1 MRSSRRTFWVTLFS
15 WLAAVGWGSG
25 LAQSAPRNVS
35 LATPFSEVNLG
46 AAVLLTG
53 KARDDGSQLNFLFYV
68 STSSDP
74 ADKGTLIAEEA
85 VSGCQS
91 TLGCAR
97 RVEFQASAVRAVHFF
112 ALEVR
117 DEASSRLSSKV
128 AVEVS
133 PIDEVDPPLA
143 PTPMS
148 CRCGLTEVA
157 VDAGRPMNTAVGGE
171 TLQLEASA
179 AVTAGGGGINPDFFE
194 WSILDD
200 GGLGADLVLEDADMK
215 SARLITPDLTQD
227 ASVRLRFLANLSNC
241 GCSDEQLVTVL
252 ADPPPQ
258 TDLAISI
265 TDGDEAVTEKG
276 EIAYQ
281 LNVSNNGPESAPN
294 VEVTSL
300 IPEGT
305 SFVAA
310 DASQGVCSSEGVDVV
325 CLLGELAPDS
335 SVGLTLTLRADA
347 DGDVINTAVV
357 SSGADELDIG
367 NNAAV
372 EITPVEAIHELF
384 FAQFGEGEGALFS
397 QIILYNL
404 DPERDSPATLFLR
417 RDDGTAL
424 SVDLNGEAVNGEA
437 DILVPAG
444 GLRVFRTDGQGEGI
458 VVGSVTVESERPLAG
473 VILFGGIVGLAGV
486 GSSQELPNNTFIAPM
501 EADQALGIRTGIAVI
516 NLTSNP
522 TNLNLRL
529 FNSEGAEV
537 AAGQS
542 DLASL
547 GHRANFLDELIDSQS
562 VDLLNFQGLLEVSA
576 DGPIAATVI
585 QTRPGQF
592 ATMPV
597 TPAFSAQTVN
607 SALMTAS
614 MSRGAASEPDHP
626 PLQTE
631 PTPTVCACGAS
642 QASVDAG
649 PLTSSVVGGRT
660 LMMQGAASG
669 PSSGGGGVTPGI
681 VNWSVVADAGL
692 GSNLL
697 INDADKLTAILATPD
712 IGQDA
717 IVTVR
722 LEAEFADCSCSDDR
736 FITILGQA
744 PPEADLALGKED
756 SQDPVTATR
765 EFEYEIN
772 IINRG
777 PDTAENVM
785 VTDPLP
791 AGVELIAAQ
800 PTQGDCSLEG
810 QTVNCSLGDIPAA
823 GEAEI
828 ILTVRAN
835 QAGLIQNVVQATSS
849 TSDPFPND
857 NAASENTLVRSLQ
870 TLFFA
875 QFGEGED
882 ALFSQILLYN
892 LDRLQESQLSI
903 ELRQKDGQPI
913 SVDLNGAQVVGTLDT
928 TIPAGGLRVFRTDGS
943 GQLQS
948 GSVRVFSD
956 TSLAG
961 VIVFGGVVGL
971 AGVGSSAPLENGFL
985 APMESD
991 LAVGTRTGV
1000 AIMNLEDNSVDL
1012 TLTLID
1018 SEGRQLGSVM
1028 RTLMPQ
1034 GQLAEFVD
1042 ELFQGQAAD
1051 LNSFEGL
1058 LQVESDGRIAAT
1070 VIQTRPG
1077 QFATMPVSGQ

>member
-1 MRSSRRTFWVTLFS
+1 M
-15 WLAAVGWGSG
+15 
-25 LAQSAPRNVS
+25 AQTAPRNVA
-35 LATPFSEVNLG
+35 LTTPFGEVNLG
-46 AAVLLTG
+46 STVLLTG
-53 KARDDGSQLNFLFYV
+53 QARDDGAELNFLFYV

-74 ADKGTLIAEEA
+74 AAKGTLIAEGSA
-85 VSGCQS
+85 SGCQS
-91 TLGCAR
+91 SLGCAR
-97 RVEFQASAVRAVHFF
+97 TVEFQASPLETTHFF
-112 ALEVR
+112 LLEVE
-117 DEASSRLSSKV
+117 DQSSSRLSSKV

-133 PIDEVDPPLA
+133 PVDEVGPPLA
-143 PTPMS
+143 PTTRT
-148 CRCGLTEVA
+148 CQCGQTEVT
-157 VDAGRPMNTAVGGE
+157 VDAGRPMEVVVGGE
-171 TLQLEASA
+171 PLQLSASA
-179 AVTAGGGGINPDFFE
+179 EVIAGGGGISPEFFE

-200 GGLGADLVLEDADMK
+200 GGLGAGLLLEDANLK
-215 SARLITPDLTQD
+215 SARLLTPDLAQD

-241 GCSDEQLVTVL
+241 GCSDEQAVTIL

-258 TDLAISI
+258 SDLAISI
-265 TDGDEAVTEKG
+265 SDGDQPVIEKQ
-276 EIAYQ
+276 EIVYQ
-281 LNVSNNGPESAPN
+281 LNVTNSGPEAAPN

-300 IPEGT
+300 IPPGT
-305 SFVAA
+305 SFVSAQ
-310 DASQGVCSSEGVDVV
+310 ASQGMCSSEGIDVV
-325 CLLGELAPDS
+325 CLLGGMAADA
-335 SVGLTLTLRADA
+335 SVGLTFTLRADS
-347 DGDVINTAVV
+347 DGDVVNTAVV

-372 EITPVEAIHELF
+372 EITSVEAIHELF
-384 FAQFGEGEGALFS
+384 FAQFGEGAGALFS

-404 DPERDSPATLFLR
+404 DPQRDSPATLFLR
-417 RDDGTAL
+417 RNDGTAL
-424 SVDLNGEAVNGEA
+424 SVDLNGEVVNGEA

-444 GLRVFRTDGQGEGI
+444 GLRVFRTDGQGEGV

-486 GSSQELPNNTFIAPM
+486 GSSQELPNTFIAPM

-537 AAGQS
+537 AVGQS

-562 VDLLNFQGLLEVSA
+562 VDLFNFQGLLEVSA

-597 TPAFSAQTVN
+597 TPAFSAQT
-607 SALMTAS
+607 MTSAS
-614 MSRGAASEPDHP
+614 MAPSLSRSAASVPDHP

-642 QASVDAG
+642 EASVDAG

-681 VNWSVVADAGL
+681 LNWSVVADAGL
-692 GSNLL
+692 GSSLQ
-697 INDADKLTAILATPD
+697 INDADKLTAMLVTPD

-717 IVTVR
+717 IVRVR
-722 LEAEFADCSCSDDR
+722 LEVEFDDCSCSDDR

-777 PDTAENVM
+777 PDRAEDVV

-791 AGVELIAAQ
+791 AGVELIGAQ

-810 QTVNCSLGDIPAA
+810 QTVICSLGDIPAQ
-823 GEAEI
+823 GDAEI

-835 QAGLIQNVVQATSS
+835 QAGLIQNVAQATSS
-849 TSDPFPND
+849 TSDPIPND

-875 QFGEGED
+875 QFGEGAD

-903 ELRQKDGQPI
+903 ELRASDGQPI

-943 GQLQS
+943 GPLQS

-961 VIVFGGVVGL
+961 VIVFGGAVGL
-971 AGVGSSAPLENGFL
+971 AGVGSSAPLDNGFV

-1028 RTLMPQ
+1028 RSLMPQ

-1042 ELFQGQAAD
+1042 ELFQGLASD
-1051 LNSFEGL
+1051 NSFEGL

-1070 VIQTRPG
+1070 VIQLRPG
-1077 QFATMPVSGQ
+1077 QFATMPVSGR